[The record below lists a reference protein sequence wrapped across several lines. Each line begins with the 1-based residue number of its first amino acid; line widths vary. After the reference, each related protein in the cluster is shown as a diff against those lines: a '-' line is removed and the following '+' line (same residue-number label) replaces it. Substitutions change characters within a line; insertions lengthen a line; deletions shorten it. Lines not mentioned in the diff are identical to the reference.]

1 MSPQWDER
9 KNRINKR
16 RHKLSFETA
25 LRVFD
30 DPFAVTTEDYVDDNG
45 EMRYQTI
52 GLVHDALITVGHVYR
67 VFEGLENPWI
77 ITARKAVKY
86 EQEVYWFRHGSTH

>member
-1 MSPQWDER
+1 MNPQWDER

-25 LRVFD
+25 LRAFD
-30 DPFAVTTEDYVDDNG
+30 DPFAVTAEDYVDENE

-52 GLVHDALITVGHVYR
+52 GLVDGLLIFVAHVYR
-67 VFEGLENPWI
+67 TVDVEEKPWI
-77 ITARKAVKY
+77 ISARKAVNHEK
-86 EQEVYWFRHGSTH
+86 EIYWSNQRTH